1 MGNLNVNG
9 TTTIID
15 TLINNTSMNSLS
27 VSGPSIYYSNVTL
40 ISSLN
45 VSGSTRL
52 NSATT
57 LISTLK
63 VSGSTTLNNNTTL
76 LSSLNISGRTI
87 IGSNIYD
94 YSDSLLEVY
103 KNLSI
108 RNNITNGSRIDLKVG
123 AGYNSSYLSMEEGY
137 DINLV
142 TPLFSTSQSIIRLA
156 SNKNINLETP
166 EVYISNNLNINGN
179 ITGINIG
186 VKTPLFFTT
195 NRNVSINGTTFSVY
209 DIDLTKY
216 TKYILLDGYNIRQ
229 FRIRHWP
236 ADGHFEYSSTN
247 FNELYLKRYDIFMS
261 DKNGLSIFSM
271 SSPLENYYLR
281 DTFGSQFLYRNSFN
295 NLIFCS
301 RGVAVKVYF
310 IIEDLL

>member
-1 MGNLNVNG
+1 
-9 TTTIID
+9 
-15 TLINNTSMNSLS
+15 
-27 VSGPSIYYSNVTL
+27 
-40 ISSLN
+40 
-45 VSGSTRL
+45 
-52 NSATT
+52 
-57 LISTLK
+57 
-63 VSGSTTLNNNTTL
+63 
-76 LSSLNISGRTI
+76 
-87 IGSNIYD
+87 
-94 YSDSLLEVY
+94 
-103 KNLSI
+103 
-108 RNNITNGSRIDLKVG
+108 
-123 AGYNSSYLSMEEGY
+123 MEEGY

-156 SNKNINLETP
+156 SNKKINLETP

-179 ITGINIG
+179 VTGLNIG

-195 NRNVSINGTTFSVY
+195 NRNITIDGTTFSVY

-216 TKYILLDGYNIRQ
+216 TKFILLDGYNIRQ

-236 ADGHFEYSSTN
+236 ADSNFEYSSTN

-261 DKNGLSIFSM
+261 NKNGLSIFSM

-281 DTFGSQFLYRNSFN
+281 DTFGSQFLYRNTFN